1 MLESKM
7 TSLLIIPDTH
17 AHPDYDNER
26 FSWLGEF
33 ILDQRPDTIVCL
45 GDFAD
50 MPSLSS
56 YDKGTRSF
64 EGRRYRRDIESSLD
78 AQDKLFDAV
87 GQYNA
92 RQARNKKQQ
101 YHPRTVMLGGNH
113 EEGRISK
120 VTQMHPEL
128 HDTIDIRDLAFGLY
142 WKEYIPYK
150 EIGFVEGF
158 ALSHY
163 FVSGLMGRPI
173 GGENAAKSLLA
184 KQGMS
189 CIAGHSHLLDFAVRT
204 RADGKKMMGL
214 VGGCYVHP
222 EMVEGWNA
230 NTASLWW
237 NGVTLLEAV
246 EDGWSENVSFISQ
259 ETLKNRYS

>member
-1 MLESKM
+1 M
-7 TSLLIIPDTH
+7 TSLLIIPDCH
-17 AHPDYDNER
+17 SHPDYDNER
-26 FSWLGEF
+26 FIWLGEY
-33 ILDQRPDTIVCL
+33 ILDERPDTIVCL

-64 EGRRYRRDIESSLD
+64 EGRRYKRDVEASID
-78 AQDKLFDAV
+78 AQNKLFQAV
-87 GQYNA
+87 NNYNT
-92 RQARNKKQQ
+92 RQAKNKKQQ
-101 YHPRTVMLGGNH
+101 YNPRTVMLGGNH
-113 EEGRISK
+113 EEGRINK

-128 HDTIDIRDLAFGLY
+128 HGTISIEDLKFSNA
-142 WKEYIPYK
+142 WDEYIAYK
-150 EIGFVEGF
+150 DIGFVEGF
-158 ALSHY
+158 AFSHY

-173 GGENAAKSLLA
+173 GGENAAKALLA

-222 EMVEGWNA
+222 DMVEGWNA
-230 NTASLWW
+230 NTAALWW
-237 NGVTLLEAV
+237 NGVTMLKDVDNGWAEDVQFVSQATLEQKYK
-246 EDGWSENVSFISQ
+246 EQ
-259 ETLKNRYS
+259 